1 MSINALW
8 KRRTMLALACGVA
21 LTASPLAAQV
31 PPAPPVPGKIKTNG
45 FKTGAAK
52 KNTPVAST
60 KVKEKV
66 HQLVDQIYESEVELS
81 VQQRHSKILK
91 MKMDVFRVAI
101 ADPTK
106 IEVVAFGSQE
116 VEVIGKETG
125 TTTMTLWLGEE
136 ANPQIL
142 SVQVKVEGDNSIDD
156 LRRME
161 YSEFQK
167 MINEFFPN
175 SKVQLIP
182 FADKLIVRGQAR
194 DEQEAVQ
201 IITIIRARSG
211 GSGAGGGANGAGG
224 GSLFADGQAADPFPG
239 GAVLPEATVIDMLK
253 VPGEKQ
259 IMLKVRIAQLDR
271 SAARTAST
279 DLIVQA
285 GEFGWSQIF
294 TGVAQN
300 LANGGSGLVTASLN
314 SKHVDLFISALA
326 QNGYAKILAEPN
338 LVTISGRPANFISG
352 GEFAVPTVVGVGGA
366 QAATTTFK
374 GFGTQLTFLPTVLDK
389 DRIRLQVT
397 PTFSQVNPA
406 LSVNGILGLDTQS
419 VSTTVD
425 LREGQVLAIAGL
437 IQEQQRGDLNRVPF
451 IGDIPLVGPLFANKS
466 VQRDETELIVLVSP
480 ELVHPLEPEDAP
492 TILPGMEVTEPGDI
506 DFYFMNNIEGKP
518 DVHHRSTVW
527 YMQKKRIHQQQK
539 DYIHQT
545 KSDKYYINGDYG
557 FSD

>member
-21 LTASPLAAQV
+21 ITATPLAAQV
-31 PPAPPVPGKIKTNG
+31 PPAPPVPGKMKANKFT
-45 FKTGAAK
+45 TGAAK
-52 KNTPVAST
+52 KKTPVVST
-60 KVKEKV
+60 KTKEKV
-66 HQLVDQIYESEVELS
+66 HQLVDRIYESEVELS

-101 ADPTK
+101 ADPSK
-106 IEVVAFGSQE
+106 IEVVAFGAQE

-142 SVQVKVEGDNSIDD
+142 SVQVKVEGDNSIED

-161 YSEFQK
+161 YGEFQR

-175 SKVQLIP
+175 SKIQLIP

-194 DEQEAVQ
+194 DEQEATQ

-211 GSGAGGGANGAGG
+211 GGSNMGGGGIGG
-224 GSLFADGQAADPFPG
+224 GSLFADGQAADPFPD
-239 GAVLPEATVIDMLK
+239 GAKLPEATVIDMMK

-259 IMLKVRIAQLDR
+259 VMLKVRIAQIDR

-279 DLIVQA
+279 DLIVNS

-294 TGVAQN
+294 TGVAQQ
-300 LANGGSGLVTASLN
+300 LAGGGTGLVTASLN

-397 PTFSQVNPA
+397 PTFSTVNPA
-406 LSVNGILGLDTQS
+406 LSVNGILGVNTQS

-451 IGDIPLVGPLFANKS
+451 IGDIPLVGTLFSNKAVS
-466 VQRDETELIVLVSP
+466 RDETELIILISP
-480 ELVHPLEPEDAP
+480 ELVHPMEPEDAP
-492 TILPGMEVTEPGDI
+492 TVLPGMEVTEPGDV
-506 DFYFMNNIEGKP
+506 DFFFMNNIEGKP

-539 DYIHQT
+539 DFMHQT

>member
-1 MSINALW
+1 MSIIVTW

-21 LTASPLAAQV
+21 ISATPLAAQV
-31 PPAPPVPGKIKTNG
+31 PPAPPVPGKMKTNQ
-45 FKTGAAK
+45 FTSGAARK
-52 KNTPVAST
+52 STPVVST
-60 KVKEKV
+60 KTKEKV
-66 HQLVDQIYESEVELS
+66 HQLVDRIYESEVELS
-81 VQQRHSKILK
+81 VQQRHSKIIK

-101 ADPTK
+101 ADPSK
-106 IEVVAFGSQE
+106 IEVVAFGAQE

-142 SVQVKVEGDNSIDD
+142 SVQVKVEGDTSIED
-156 LRRME
+156 LRRLE
-161 YSEFQK
+161 YGEFQK

-194 DEQEAVQ
+194 DEEDAVK
-201 IITIIRARSG
+201 IISIIRARSG
-211 GSGAGGGANGAGG
+211 SGSTGNGSGGGGA
-224 GSLFADGQAADPFPG
+224 LFSGGQAADPFPD
-239 GAVLPEATVIDMLK
+239 GAVLPQATVIDMLK

-259 IMLKVRIAQLDR
+259 VMLKVRIAQINR
-271 SAARTAST
+271 SAARSEST
-279 DLIVQA
+279 SLIVRA
-285 GEFGWSQIF
+285 GDFGFSQLF
-294 TGVAQN
+294 SGAAQT
-300 LANGGSGLVTASLN
+300 LANGGTGLVTASLT
-314 SKHVDLFISALA
+314 SKHVDMFISALA

-338 LVTISGRPANFISG
+338 LVTISGRTANFISG

-366 QAATTTFK
+366 QAATTSFK
-374 GFGTQLTFLPTVLDK
+374 GFGTQLSFLPTVLDK

-397 PTFSQVNPA
+397 PTFSTINPA
-406 LSVNGILGLDTQS
+406 LSVNGILGLNTQS

-425 LREGQVLAIAGL
+425 LREGQVFAIAGL

-451 IGDIPLVGPLFANKS
+451 IGDIPLVGTLFSNKA
-466 VQRDETELIVLVSP
+466 VTRDETELIILISP
-480 ELVHPLEPEDAP
+480 ELVHPMEPEDAP
-492 TILPGMEVTEPGDI
+492 TVLPGMEVTEPGDV
-506 DFYFMNNIEGKP
+506 DFFFMNNIEGKP

-539 DYIHQT
+539 DFIHQT

-557 FSD
+557 FSE

>member
-1 MSINALW
+1 MSKNALW
-8 KRRTMLALACGVA
+8 KRRTMLAFACGVA

-31 PPAPPVPGKIKTNG
+31 PPAPPVPGKMKTQT

-52 KNTPVAST
+52 KSQPVAST
-60 KVKEKV
+60 RVKEKV

-91 MKMDVFRVAI
+91 MKVPVFRVAI

-142 SVQVKVEGDNSIDD
+142 SVQVKVEGDNSIED

-175 SKVQLIP
+175 SKIQLIP

-201 IITIIRARSG
+201 IISIIRARSG
-211 GSGAGGGANGAGG
+211 GGSGGNGNGAGG
-224 GSLFADGQAADPFPG
+224 GSLFVDGQAADPFPD
-239 GAVLPEATVIDMLK
+239 GAKLPEATVLDMLK

-259 IMLKVRIAQLDR
+259 IMLKVRIAQLNR

-374 GFGTQLTFLPTVLDK
+374 GFGTQLSFLPTVLDK

-397 PTFSQVNPA
+397 PTFSQVNPS
-406 LSVNGILGLDTQS
+406 LSVNGILGLNTQS

-425 LREGQVLAIAGL
+425 MREGQVLAIAGL

-480 ELVHPLEPEDAP
+480 ELVHPLEQEDAP
-492 TILPGMEVTEPGDI
+492 TVLPGMEVTEPGDL

-539 DYIHQT
+539 DYIHQN

>member
-1 MSINALW
+1 MSINASW

-21 LTASPLAAQV
+21 ITATPLAAQV
-31 PPAPPVPGKIKTNG
+31 PPAPPVPGKIKPSKFT
-45 FKTGAAK
+45 TGAAK
-52 KNTPVAST
+52 KNTPVVST
-60 KVKEKV
+60 KTKEKV
-66 HQLVDQIYESEVELS
+66 HQLVDRIYESEVELS

-101 ADPTK
+101 ADPSK
-106 IEVVAFGSQE
+106 IEVVAFGAQE

-125 TTTMTLWLGEE
+125 TTTMTLWLGQE

-142 SVQVKVEGDNSIDD
+142 SVQVKVEGDNSIED

-161 YSEFQK
+161 YGEFQK

-175 SKVQLIP
+175 SKIQLIP

-194 DEQEAVQ
+194 DEQEATQ
-201 IITIIRARSG
+201 IISIIRARSG
-211 GSGAGGGANGAGG
+211 SSSLGGGNGS
-224 GSLFADGQAADPFPG
+224 GSLFADGQAADPFPE
-239 GAVLPEATVIDMLK
+239 GAVLPEATVIDMMK

-259 IMLKVRIAQLDR
+259 VMLKVRIAQIDR
-271 SAARTAST
+271 SAARSAST
-279 DLIVQA
+279 DLIVRS
-285 GEFGWSQIF
+285 GDFGWSQLF
-294 TGVAQN
+294 SGVAQQ
-300 LANGGSGLVTASLN
+300 LANGGTGLVTASLT
-314 SKHVDLFISALA
+314 SSDVDLFISALA

-338 LVTISGRPANFISG
+338 LVTISGRAANFISG

-374 GFGTQLTFLPTVLDK
+374 GFGTQLSFLPTVLDK

-397 PTFSQVNPA
+397 PTFSTVNPA
-406 LSVNGILGLDTQS
+406 LSVNGILGIDTQS

-425 LREGQVLAIAGL
+425 MREGQVFAIAGL

-451 IGDIPLVGPLFANKS
+451 IGDLPLVGPLFSNKAVS
-466 VQRDETELIVLVSP
+466 RDETELIILISP
-480 ELVHPLEPEDAP
+480 ELVHPMESEDAP
-492 TILPGMEVTEPGDI
+492 TVLPGMEVTDPGDL
-506 DFYFMNNIEGKP
+506 DFFFLNNIEGKP

-539 DYIHQT
+539 DFIHQT

>member
-21 LTASPLAAQV
+21 ITATPLAAQV
-31 PPAPPVPGKIKTNG
+31 PPAPPVPGKMKTNK
-45 FKTGAAK
+45 FTSGAAK
-52 KNTPVAST
+52 KNTPVVST
-60 KVKEKV
+60 KTKEKV
-66 HQLVDQIYESEVELS
+66 HQLVDRIYESEVELS

-101 ADPTK
+101 ADPSK
-106 IEVVAFGSQE
+106 IEVVAFGAQE

-142 SVQVKVEGDNSIDD
+142 SVQVKVEGDNSIED

-161 YSEFQK
+161 YGEFQR

-175 SKVQLIP
+175 SKIQLIP

-194 DEQEAVQ
+194 DEQEATQ

-211 GSGAGGGANGAGG
+211 GGSNMGGGAGG
-224 GSLFADGQAADPFPG
+224 GSLFADGQAADPFPD
-239 GAVLPEATVIDMLK
+239 GARLPEATVIDMMK

-259 IMLKVRIAQLDR
+259 VMLKVRIAQIDR

-279 DLIVQA
+279 DLIVNS

-294 TGVAQN
+294 TGVAQQ
-300 LANGGSGLVTASLN
+300 LAGGGSGLVTASLN

-374 GFGTQLTFLPTVLDK
+374 GFGTQLSFLPTVLDK

-397 PTFSQVNPA
+397 PTFSTINPA
-406 LSVNGILGLDTQS
+406 LSVNGILGVNTQS

-451 IGDIPLVGPLFANKS
+451 IGDIPLVGTLFSNKAVS
-466 VQRDETELIVLVSP
+466 RDETELIILISP
-480 ELVHPLEPEDAP
+480 ELVHPMEPEDAP
-492 TILPGMEVTEPGDI
+492 TVLPGMEVTEPGDV
-506 DFYFMNNIEGKP
+506 DFFFMNNIEGKP

-539 DYIHQT
+539 DFMYQT

>member
-1 MSINALW
+1 MSINASW
-8 KRRTMLALACGVA
+8 KRRTMLAFACGVA
-21 LTASPLAAQV
+21 ITATPLAAQV
-31 PPAPPVPGKIKTNG
+31 PPAPPVPGKITATKFTS
-45 FKTGAAK
+45 GAARTNK
-52 KNTPVAST
+52 PVVST
-60 KVKEKV
+60 KTKEKV
-66 HQLVDQIYESEVELS
+66 HQLVERIYESEVELS

-91 MKMDVFRVAI
+91 MKMGVFRVAI
-101 ADPTK
+101 ADPEK
-106 IEVVAFGSQE
+106 IEVVAFGAQE

-142 SVQVKVEGDNSIDD
+142 SVQVKVEGDNSIED

-161 YSEFQK
+161 YGEFQR

-175 SKVQLIP
+175 SKIQLIP

-194 DEQEAVQ
+194 DEQEATQ
-201 IITIIRARSG
+201 IISIIRSRSG
-211 GSGAGGGANGAGG
+211 SGSSIGNGSSGS
-224 GSLFADGQAADPFPG
+224 GSLFADGQAADPFPE
-239 GAVLPEATVIDMLK
+239 GAKLPEATVIDMMK

-259 IMLKVRIAQLDR
+259 VMLKVRIAQIDR
-271 SAARTAST
+271 SAARSAST
-279 DLIVQA
+279 DLIVNS
-285 GEFGWSQIF
+285 GEFGFSQIF
-294 TGVAQN
+294 TGIAQQ
-300 LANGGSGLVTASLN
+300 LAGGGTGLVTASLN
-314 SKHVDLFISALA
+314 SKHVDMFISALA

-338 LVTISGRPANFISG
+338 LVTISGRSANFISG

-397 PTFSQVNPA
+397 PTFSTVNPA
-406 LSVNGILGLDTQS
+406 LSVNGILGVNTQS

-451 IGDIPLVGPLFANKS
+451 IGDIPLVGTLFSNKS
-466 VQRDETELIVLVSP
+466 VQRDETELIILISP
-480 ELVHPLEPEDAP
+480 ELVHPMEPEDAP
-492 TILPGMEVTEPGDI
+492 TVLPGMEVTEPGDV
-506 DFYFMNNIEGKP
+506 DFFFMNNIEGKP

>member
-1 MSINALW
+1 MSINASW
-8 KRRTMLALACGVA
+8 KRRTMLAFACGVA
-21 LTASPLAAQV
+21 ITATPLAAQV
-31 PPAPPVPGKIKTNG
+31 PPAPPVPGKIKSTR
-45 FKTGAAK
+45 FTTGAAK
-52 KNTPVAST
+52 KNKPVVST
-60 KVKEKV
+60 RTKEKV
-66 HQLVDQIYESEVELS
+66 HQLVDRIYESEVELS

-106 IEVVAFGSQE
+106 IEVVAFGAQE

-142 SVQVKVEGDNSIDD
+142 SVQVKVEGDNSIED

-161 YSEFQK
+161 YGEFQR

-194 DEQEAVQ
+194 DEQEATQ

-211 GSGAGGGANGAGG
+211 SGSGVGSGAVGA
-224 GSLFADGQAADPFPG
+224 GSLFAEGEAADPFPD
-239 GAVLPEATVIDMLK
+239 GAKLPEATVIDMMK

-259 IMLKVRIAQLDR
+259 VMLKVRIAQIDR
-271 SAARTAST
+271 SAARSAST
-279 DLIVQA
+279 DLIVNS
-285 GEFGWSQIF
+285 GEFGFSQIF
-294 TGVAQN
+294 TGVAQQ
-300 LANGGSGLVTASLN
+300 LAGGGTGLVTASLN

-397 PTFSQVNPA
+397 PTFSTVNPA
-406 LSVNGILGLDTQS
+406 LSVNGILGVDTQS

-451 IGDIPLVGPLFANKS
+451 IGDIPLVGPLFSNKS
-466 VQRDETELIVLVSP
+466 VQRDETELIVLISP
-480 ELVHPLEPEDAP
+480 ELVHPMEPEDAP
-492 TILPGMEVTEPGDI
+492 TVLPGMEVTEPGDV
-506 DFYFMNNIEGKP
+506 DFFFMNNIEGKP

>member
-1 MSINALW
+1 MSINASW
-8 KRRTMLALACGVA
+8 KRRTMLAVACGVA
-21 LTASPLAAQV
+21 ITASPLSAQV
-31 PPAPPVPGKIKTNG
+31 PPAPPVPGKLKTNNYMPG
-45 FKTGAAK
+45 K
-52 KNTPVAST
+52 KQKNAPVIST
-60 KVKEKV
+60 KTKEKV

-101 ADPTK
+101 ADPSK

-116 VEVIGKETG
+116 VEVIGKDTG

-142 SVQVKVEGDNSIDD
+142 SVQVKVEGDNSIED

-161 YSEFQK
+161 YGEFQK

-201 IITIIRARSG
+201 IITIIRAHSGSG
-211 GSGAGGGANGAGG
+211 GGGQGGGMGG
-224 GSLFADGQAADPFPG
+224 GSLFASGTAADPFPD
-239 GAVLPEATVIDMLK
+239 GARLPEATVVDMLK

-259 IMLKVRIAQLDR
+259 IMLKVRIAQIDR

-279 DLIVQA
+279 DLFVQS
-285 GEFGWSQIF
+285 GDFGWSQLF
-294 TGVAQN
+294 TGVAQQ
-300 LANGGSGLVTASLN
+300 LGNGGSGIVTASFT
-314 SKHVDLFISALA
+314 SSDVDLFISALA

-338 LVTISGRPANFISG
+338 LVTISGRTANFISG

-397 PTFSQVNPA
+397 PTFSTVNPA
-406 LSVNGILGLDTQS
+406 LTSGGVLGLDTQS

-425 LREGQVLAIAGL
+425 MREGQVLAIAGL

-451 IGDIPLVGPLFANKS
+451 IGDIPLVGTLFSNKAVS
-466 VQRDETELIVLVSP
+466 RDETELIILISP
-480 ELVHPLEPEDAP
+480 ELVHPMEPEDAP
-492 TILPGMEVTEPGDI
+492 TVLPGMEVTEPGDV
-506 DFYFMNNIEGKP
+506 DFFFMNNIEGKP

-539 DYIHQT
+539 DFIHQS
-545 KSDKYYINGDYG
+545 KCDKYYINGDYG
-557 FSD
+557 FSE

>member
-1 MSINALW
+1 
-8 KRRTMLALACGVA
+8 MLALACGVA
-21 LTASPLAAQV
+21 ITATPLAAQV
-31 PPAPPVPGKIKTNG
+31 PPAPPVPGKMKTNK
-45 FKTGAAK
+45 FTSGAAK
-52 KNTPVAST
+52 KNTPVVST
-60 KVKEKV
+60 KTKEKV
-66 HQLVDQIYESEVELS
+66 HQLVDRIYESEVELS

-101 ADPTK
+101 ADPSK
-106 IEVVAFGSQE
+106 IEVVAFGAQE

-142 SVQVKVEGDNSIDD
+142 SVQVKVEGDNSIED

-161 YSEFQK
+161 YGEFQR

-175 SKVQLIP
+175 SKIQLIP

-194 DEQEAVQ
+194 DEQEATQ

-211 GSGAGGGANGAGG
+211 GGSNMGGGAGG
-224 GSLFADGQAADPFPG
+224 GSLFADGQAADPFPD
-239 GAVLPEATVIDMLK
+239 GARLPEATVIDMMK

-259 IMLKVRIAQLDR
+259 VMLKVRIAQIDR

-279 DLIVQA
+279 DLIVNS

-294 TGVAQN
+294 TGVAQQ
-300 LANGGSGLVTASLN
+300 LAGGGSGLVTASLN

-374 GFGTQLTFLPTVLDK
+374 GFGTQLSFLPTVLDK

-397 PTFSQVNPA
+397 PTFSTINPA
-406 LSVNGILGLDTQS
+406 LSVNGILGVNTQS

-451 IGDIPLVGPLFANKS
+451 IGDIPLVGTLFSNKAVS
-466 VQRDETELIVLVSP
+466 RDETELIILISP
-480 ELVHPLEPEDAP
+480 ELVHPMEPEDAP
-492 TILPGMEVTEPGDI
+492 TVLPGMEVTEPGDV
-506 DFYFMNNIEGKP
+506 DFFFMNNIEGKP

-539 DYIHQT
+539 DFMYQT

>member
-1 MSINALW
+1 MSINASW
-8 KRRTMLALACGVA
+8 KRRTMLAFACGVA
-21 LTASPLAAQV
+21 ITATPLAAQV
-31 PPAPPVPGKIKTNG
+31 PPAPPVPGKIKANKFTS
-45 FKTGAAK
+45 GAAK
-52 KNTPVAST
+52 KNTPVVST
-60 KVKEKV
+60 KTKEKV
-66 HQLVDQIYESEVELS
+66 HQLVDRIYESEVELS

-106 IEVVAFGSQE
+106 IEVVAFGAQE

-125 TTTMTLWLGEE
+125 TTTMTLWLGQE

-142 SVQVKVEGDNSIDD
+142 SVQVKVEGDNSIED

-161 YSEFQK
+161 YGEFQK

-175 SKVQLIP
+175 SKIQLIP

-194 DEQEAVQ
+194 DEQEATQ

-211 GSGAGGGANGAGG
+211 GGSSIGNGTGT
-224 GSLFADGQAADPFPG
+224 GSLFTSGEAADPFPD
-239 GAVLPEATVIDMLK
+239 GAVLPEATVIDMMK

-259 IMLKVRIAQLDR
+259 VMLKVRIAQIDR

-279 DLIVQA
+279 DLFVRS
-285 GEFGWSQIF
+285 GDFGWSQLF
-294 TGVAQN
+294 TGVASQ
-300 LANGGSGLVTASLN
+300 LANGGTGLVTASLT
-314 SKHVDLFISALA
+314 SSDVDLFISALA

-338 LVTISGRPANFISG
+338 LVTISGRAANFISG

-374 GFGTQLTFLPTVLDK
+374 GFGTQLSFLPTVLDK

-397 PTFSQVNPA
+397 PTFSTVNPA
-406 LSVNGILGLDTQS
+406 LSVQGILGIDTQS

-425 LREGQVLAIAGL
+425 MREGQVFAIAGL

-451 IGDIPLVGPLFANKS
+451 IGDLPFVGPLFSNKAVS
-466 VQRDETELIVLVSP
+466 RDETELIILISP
-480 ELVHPLEPEDAP
+480 ELVHPMEAEDAP
-492 TILPGMEVTEPGDI
+492 TVLPGMEVTEPGDW
-506 DFYFMNNIEGKP
+506 DFFFLNNIEGKP

-539 DYIHQT
+539 DFIHQT

>member
-1 MSINALW
+1 MSINASW

-21 LTASPLAAQV
+21 ITATPLAAQV
-31 PPAPPVPGKIKTNG
+31 PPAPPVPGKINPTR
-45 FKTGAAK
+45 FTSGAAK
-52 KNTPVAST
+52 KNTPVVSEQT
-60 KVKEKV
+60 KEKV
-66 HQLVDQIYESEVELS
+66 HQLVDRIYESEVELS

-91 MKMDVFRVAI
+91 MKMGVFRVAI
-101 ADPTK
+101 ADPQK
-106 IEVVAFGSQE
+106 IEVVAFGAQE

-125 TTTMTLWLGEE
+125 TTTMTLWLGDEE
-136 ANPQIL
+136 NPQIL
-142 SVQVKVEGDNSIDD
+142 SVQVKVEGDNSIED

-161 YSEFQK
+161 YGEFQR

-175 SKVQLIP
+175 SKIQLIP

-194 DEQEAVQ
+194 DEQEATQ
-201 IITIIRARSG
+201 IISIIRAHSGSGTAIGNNGG
-211 GSGAGGGANGAGG
+211 GS
-224 GSLFADGQAADPFPG
+224 GSLFAEGNAADPFPE
-239 GAVLPEATVIDMLK
+239 GAKLPEATVIDMMK

-259 IMLKVRIAQLDR
+259 VMLKVRIAQIDR
-271 SAARTAST
+271 SAARSAST
-279 DLIVQA
+279 DLIVNA
-285 GEFGWSQIF
+285 GEFGFSQIF
-294 TGVAQN
+294 TGVAQQ
-300 LANGGSGLVTASLN
+300 LAGGGTGLVTASLS

-397 PTFSQVNPA
+397 PTFSTVNPA
-406 LSVNGILGLDTQS
+406 LSVNGILGVDTQS

-451 IGDIPLVGPLFANKS
+451 IGDIPLVGPLFSNKS
-466 VQRDETELIVLVSP
+466 VQRDETELIVLISP
-480 ELVHPLEPEDAP
+480 ELVHPMEPEDAP
-492 TILPGMEVTEPGDI
+492 TVLPGMEVTEPGDI
-506 DFYFMNNIEGKP
+506 DFFFMNNIEGKP

-557 FSD
+557 FSN

>member
-1 MSINALW
+1 MSINASW

-21 LTASPLAAQV
+21 VTATPLAAQV
-31 PPAPPVPGKIKTNG
+31 PPAPPVPGKITSTKFTS
-45 FKTGAAK
+45 GAAN
-52 KNTPVAST
+52 KNKPVVST
-60 KVKEKV
+60 KTKEKV
-66 HQLVDQIYESEVELS
+66 HQLVDRIYESEVELS

-101 ADPTK
+101 ADPSK
-106 IEVVAFGSQE
+106 IEVVAFGAQE

-142 SVQVKVEGDNSIDD
+142 SVQVKVEGDNSIED

-161 YSEFQK
+161 YGEFQR

-175 SKVQLIP
+175 SKIQLIP

-194 DEQEAVQ
+194 DEQEATQ
-201 IITIIRARSG
+201 IISIIRARSG
-211 GSGAGGGANGAGG
+211 SGGNNGGGIGS
-224 GSLFADGQAADPFPG
+224 GSLFANGQAADPFPD
-239 GAVLPEATVIDMLK
+239 GAILPEATVIDMMK

-259 IMLKVRIAQLDR
+259 VMLKVRIAQIDR

-279 DLIVQA
+279 DLIVNA
-285 GEFGWSQIF
+285 GEFGFSQIF
-294 TGVAQN
+294 TGVAQQ
-300 LANGGSGLVTASLN
+300 LAGGGTGLVTASLN

-338 LVTISGRPANFISG
+338 LVTISGRAANFISG

-397 PTFSQVNPA
+397 PTFSTVNPA
-406 LSVNGILGLDTQS
+406 LSVNGILGVDTQS

-451 IGDIPLVGPLFANKS
+451 IGDIPLVGTLFSNKAVS
-466 VQRDETELIVLVSP
+466 RDETELIVLISP
-480 ELVHPLEPEDAP
+480 ELVHPMEPEDAP
-492 TILPGMEVTEPGDI
+492 TVLPG
-506 DFYFMNNIEGKP
+506 
-518 DVHHRSTVW
+518 
-527 YMQKKRIHQQQK
+527 
-539 DYIHQT
+539 
-545 KSDKYYINGDYG
+545 NGSNRTWRCG
-557 FSD
+557 LLLHE

>member
-1 MSINALW
+1 MSVNGLW

-21 LTASPLAAQV
+21 ITATPLSAQV
-31 PPAPPVPGKIKTNG
+31 PPAPPVPGKINTQ
-45 FKTGAAK
+45 
-52 KNTPVAST
+52 KNTARVANKRTPIVST
-60 KVKEKV
+60 RTKEKV
-66 HQLVDQIYESEVELS
+66 KQLVDQIYESEVELS

-91 MKMDVFRVAI
+91 MKMNIFRVAI
-101 ADPTK
+101 ADPSK

-116 VEVIGKETG
+116 VEVIGRETG

-142 SVQVKVEGDNSIDD
+142 SVRVKVEGDNSIED

-161 YSEFQK
+161 YGEFQK

-175 SKVQLIP
+175 SKIQLIP

-194 DEQEAVQ
+194 DEQEATQ
-201 IITIIRARSG
+201 IISIIRARSG
-211 GSGAGGGANGAGG
+211 SDGDNGA
-224 GSLFADGQAADPFPG
+224 SLFANGEAADPFPD
-239 GAVLPEATVIDMLK
+239 GAILPESTVVDMLK

-259 IMLKVRIAQLDR
+259 VMLKVRIAQINR
-271 SAARTAST
+271 SAARDAST
-279 DLIVQA
+279 NLIVRT
-285 GEFGWSQIF
+285 GDFGWSQIF
-294 TGVAQN
+294 TGVASQI
-300 LANGGSGLVTASLN
+300 AGGGTGLVTASLRSEN
-314 SKHVDLFISALA
+314 VDLFISALA

-338 LVTISGRPANFISG
+338 LVTISGRSANFISG

-406 LSVNGILGLDTQS
+406 LSVNGILGLNTQS
-419 VSTTVD
+419 ASTTVD
-425 LREGQVLAIAGL
+425 MREGQVFAIAGL

-451 IGDIPLVGPLFANKS
+451 VGDLPIVGPLFSNKG
-466 VQRDETELIVLVSP
+466 VTRDETELIILVTP
-480 ELVHPLEPEDAP
+480 ELVHPMEAEDAP
-492 TILPGMEVTEPGDI
+492 TVLPGMEVTEPGDW
-506 DFYFMNNIEGKP
+506 DFFFLNNIEGKP

-527 YMQKKRIHQQQK
+527 YMQKKRIHRQQK
-539 DYIHQT
+539 DFKYQT

-557 FSD
+557 FSN

>member
-1 MSINALW
+1 MSINASW
-8 KRRTMLALACGVA
+8 KRRTMLAFTCSVA
-21 LTASPLAAQV
+21 ISATPLVAQV
-31 PPAPPVPGKIKTNG
+31 PPAPPVPGKVKAN
-45 FKTGAAK
+45 KLATGSAK
-52 KNTPVAST
+52 KNVPIVST
-60 KVKEKV
+60 KTKEKV

-106 IEVVAFGSQE
+106 IEVVAFGAQE
-116 VEVIGKETG
+116 VEVIGKDSG
-125 TTTMTLWLGEE
+125 TTTMTLWLGQE

-142 SVQVKVEGDNSIDD
+142 SVQVNVTTDNSIED
-156 LRRME
+156 LRRLE
-161 YSEFQK
+161 YGEFQN

-175 SKVQLIP
+175 SKIQLIP

-194 DEQEAVQ
+194 DEQEATQ
-201 IITIIRARSG
+201 IISIIRARSG
-211 GSGAGGGANGAGG
+211 GGNAGNGINGNG
-224 GSLFADGQAADPFPG
+224 PSLFVGGEAADPFPD

-259 IMLKVRIAQLDR
+259 VLLKVRIAQIDR

-279 DLIVQA
+279 DLLVRT
-285 GEFGWSQIF
+285 GDFGWTQLF
-294 TGVAQN
+294 TGVAQQ
-300 LANGGSGLVTASLN
+300 LANGGTGLVTASLT
-314 SKHVDLFISALA
+314 SSDVDLFISALA

-397 PTFSQVNPA
+397 PTVSTVNPS
-406 LSVNGILGLDTQS
+406 LSVQGILGLDVQS
-419 VSTTVD
+419 ASTTVD
-425 LREGQVLAIAGL
+425 MREGQVFAIAGL

-451 IGDIPLVGPLFANKS
+451 IGDLPFVGPLFSNKAVS
-466 VQRDETELIVLVSP
+466 RDETEMIILVSP

-492 TILPGMEVTEPGDI
+492 TVLPGMEVTEPGDW
-506 DFYFMNNIEGKP
+506 DFYFLNNIEGKP
-518 DVHHRSTVW
+518 GVHHRSTVW

-539 DYIHQT
+539 DFIRQS
-545 KSDKYYINGDYG
+545 KCDKYYINGDYG
-557 FSD
+557 FSN

>member
-1 MSINALW
+1 MSINASW

-21 LTASPLAAQV
+21 VTATPLAAQV
-31 PPAPPVPGKIKTNG
+31 PPAPPVPGKIKSSKFTS
-45 FKTGAAK
+45 GAAN
-52 KNTPVAST
+52 KNKPVVST
-60 KVKEKV
+60 KTKEKV
-66 HQLVDQIYESEVELS
+66 HQLVDRIYESEVELS

-106 IEVVAFGSQE
+106 IEVVAFGAQE

-136 ANPQIL
+136 ANPKIL
-142 SVQVKVEGDNSIDD
+142 SVQVKVEGDNSIED

-161 YSEFQK
+161 YGEFQR

-175 SKVQLIP
+175 SKIQLIP

-194 DEQEAVQ
+194 DEQEATQ
-201 IITIIRARSG
+201 IISIIRARSG
-211 GSGAGGGANGAGG
+211 SSGNNSGVGMGN
-224 GSLFADGQAADPFPG
+224 GSLFAEGQAADPFPD
-239 GAVLPEATVIDMLK
+239 GAVLPEATVIDMMK

-259 IMLKVRIAQLDR
+259 VMLKVRIAQIDR

-279 DLIVQA
+279 DLIVNS
-285 GEFGWSQIF
+285 GEFGFSQIF
-294 TGVAQN
+294 TGVAQQ
-300 LANGGSGLVTASLN
+300 LAGGGTGLVTASLN

-338 LVTISGRPANFISG
+338 LVTISGRSANFISG

-397 PTFSQVNPA
+397 PTFSTVNPA
-406 LSVNGILGLDTQS
+406 LSVNGILGVDTQS

-451 IGDIPLVGPLFANKS
+451 IGDIPLVGTLFSNKAVS
-466 VQRDETELIVLVSP
+466 RDETELIVLISP
-480 ELVHPLEPEDAP
+480 ELVHPMEPEDAP
-492 TILPGMEVTEPGDI
+492 TVLPGMEVTEPGDV
-506 DFYFMNNIEGKP
+506 DFFFMNNIEGKP

>member
-1 MSINALW
+1 MSINASW

-21 LTASPLAAQV
+21 ITATPLAAQV
-31 PPAPPVPGKIKTNG
+31 PPAPPVPGKIKPSKFT
-45 FKTGAAK
+45 TGAAK
-52 KNTPVAST
+52 KNTPVVST
-60 KVKEKV
+60 KTKEKV
-66 HQLVDQIYESEVELS
+66 HQLVDRIYESEVELS

-101 ADPTK
+101 ADPSK
-106 IEVVAFGSQE
+106 IEVVAFGAQE

-125 TTTMTLWLGEE
+125 TTTMTLWLGQE

-142 SVQVKVEGDNSIDD
+142 SVQVKVEGDNSIED

-161 YSEFQK
+161 YGEFQK

-175 SKVQLIP
+175 SKIQLIP

-194 DEQEAVQ
+194 DEQEATQ

-211 GSGAGGGANGAGG
+211 SSSLGGGTGS
-224 GSLFADGQAADPFPG
+224 GSLFANGQAADPFPE
-239 GAVLPEATVIDMLK
+239 GAVLPEATVIDMMK

-259 IMLKVRIAQLDR
+259 VMLKVRIAQIDR
-271 SAARTAST
+271 SAARSAST
-279 DLIVQA
+279 DLIVRS
-285 GEFGWSQIF
+285 GDFGWSQLF
-294 TGVAQN
+294 SGVAQQ
-300 LANGGSGLVTASLN
+300 LANGGTGLVTASLT
-314 SKHVDLFISALA
+314 SSDVDLFISALA

-338 LVTISGRPANFISG
+338 LVTISGRAANFISG

-374 GFGTQLTFLPTVLDK
+374 GFGTQLSFLPTVLDK

-397 PTFSQVNPA
+397 PTFSTVNPA
-406 LSVNGILGLDTQS
+406 LSVNGILGIDTQS

-425 LREGQVLAIAGL
+425 MREGQVFAIAGL

-451 IGDIPLVGPLFANKS
+451 IGDLPLVGPLFSNKAVS
-466 VQRDETELIVLVSP
+466 RDETELIILISP
-480 ELVHPLEPEDAP
+480 ELVHPMESEDAP
-492 TILPGMEVTEPGDI
+492 TVLPGMEVTDPGDL
-506 DFYFMNNIEGKP
+506 DFFFLNNIEGKP

-539 DYIHQT
+539 DFIHQT

>member
-1 MSINALW
+1 
-8 KRRTMLALACGVA
+8 MLALACGVA
-21 LTASPLAAQV
+21 ITATPLAAQV
-31 PPAPPVPGKIKTNG
+31 PPAPPVPGKMKTNK
-45 FKTGAAK
+45 FTTGAAK
-52 KNTPVAST
+52 KNTPVVST
-60 KVKEKV
+60 KTKEKV
-66 HQLVDQIYESEVELS
+66 HQLVDRIYESEVELS

-101 ADPTK
+101 ADPSK
-106 IEVVAFGSQE
+106 IEVVAFGAQE

-142 SVQVKVEGDNSIDD
+142 SVQVKVEGDNSIED

-161 YSEFQK
+161 YGEFQR

-175 SKVQLIP
+175 SKIQLIP

-194 DEQEAVQ
+194 DEQEATQ

-211 GSGAGGGANGAGG
+211 GGSNMGGGGAGG
-224 GSLFADGQAADPFPG
+224 GSLFADGQAADPFPD
-239 GAVLPEATVIDMLK
+239 GARLPEATVIDMMK

-259 IMLKVRIAQLDR
+259 VMLKVRIAQIDR
-271 SAARTAST
+271 SAARSAST
-279 DLIVQA
+279 DLIVNS

-294 TGVAQN
+294 TGVAQQ
-300 LANGGSGLVTASLN
+300 LAGGGSGLVTASLN

-374 GFGTQLTFLPTVLDK
+374 GFGTQLSFLPTVLDK

-397 PTFSQVNPA
+397 PTFSTVNPA
-406 LSVNGILGLDTQS
+406 LSVNGILGVNTQS
-419 VSTTVD
+419 VNTTVD

-451 IGDIPLVGPLFANKS
+451 IGDIPLVGTLFSNKS
-466 VQRDETELIVLVSP
+466 VQRDETELIILISP
-480 ELVHPLEPEDAP
+480 ELVHPMEPEDAP
-492 TILPGMEVTEPGDI
+492 TVLPGMEVTEPGDV
-506 DFYFMNNIEGKP
+506 DFFFMNNIEGKP

-539 DYIHQT
+539 DFMYQT

>member
-1 MSINALW
+1 MSKNALW
-8 KRRTMLALACGVA
+8 KRRTMLAFACGVA

-31 PPAPPVPGKIKTNG
+31 PPAPPVPGKMKTQT

-52 KNTPVAST
+52 KSQPVAST
-60 KVKEKV
+60 RVKEKV

-91 MKMDVFRVAI
+91 MKVPVFRVAI

-142 SVQVKVEGDNSIDD
+142 SVQVKVEGDNSIED

-175 SKVQLIP
+175 SKIQLIP

-201 IITIIRARSG
+201 IISIIRARSG
-211 GSGAGGGANGAGG
+211 GGSGGNGNGAGG
-224 GSLFADGQAADPFPG
+224 GSLFVDGQAADPFPD
-239 GAVLPEATVIDMLK
+239 GAKLPEATVLDMLK

-259 IMLKVRIAQLDR
+259 IMLKVRIAQLNR

-374 GFGTQLTFLPTVLDK
+374 GFGTQLSFLPTVLDK

-397 PTFSQVNPA
+397 PTFSQVNPS
-406 LSVNGILGLDTQS
+406 LSVNGILGLNTQS

-425 LREGQVLAIAGL
+425 MREGQVLAIAGL

-492 TILPGMEVTEPGDI
+492 TVLPGMEVTEPGDL

-539 DYIHQT
+539 DYIHQN

>member
-21 LTASPLAAQV
+21 ITATPLAAQV
-31 PPAPPVPGKIKTNG
+31 PPAPPVPGKMKANKFT
-45 FKTGAAK
+45 TGAAK
-52 KNTPVAST
+52 KKTPVVST
-60 KVKEKV
+60 KTKEKV
-66 HQLVDQIYESEVELS
+66 HQLVDRIYESEVELS

-101 ADPTK
+101 ADPSK
-106 IEVVAFGSQE
+106 IEVVAFGAQE

-142 SVQVKVEGDNSIDD
+142 SVQVKVEGDNSIED

-161 YSEFQK
+161 YGEFQR

-175 SKVQLIP
+175 SKIQLIP

-194 DEQEAVQ
+194 DEQEATQ

-211 GSGAGGGANGAGG
+211 GGSNMGGGGIGG
-224 GSLFADGQAADPFPG
+224 GSLFADGQAADPFPD
-239 GAVLPEATVIDMLK
+239 GAKLPEATVIDMMK

-259 IMLKVRIAQLDR
+259 VMLKVRIAQIDR

-279 DLIVQA
+279 DLIVNS

-294 TGVAQN
+294 TGVAQQ
-300 LANGGSGLVTASLN
+300 LAGGGTGLVTASLN

-397 PTFSQVNPA
+397 PTFSTVNPA
-406 LSVNGILGLDTQS
+406 
-419 VSTTVD
+419 
-425 LREGQVLAIAGL
+425 
-437 IQEQQRGDLNRVPF
+437 
-451 IGDIPLVGPLFANKS
+451 
-466 VQRDETELIVLVSP
+466 
-480 ELVHPLEPEDAP
+480 
-492 TILPGMEVTEPGDI
+492 
-506 DFYFMNNIEGKP
+506 
-518 DVHHRSTVW
+518 
-527 YMQKKRIHQQQK
+527 
-539 DYIHQT
+539 
-545 KSDKYYINGDYG
+545 
-557 FSD
+557 

>member
-1 MSINALW
+1 M
-8 KRRTMLALACGVA
+8 
-21 LTASPLAAQV
+21 
-31 PPAPPVPGKIKTNG
+31 KTKS
-45 FKTGAAK
+45 FKAGAAK
-52 KNTPVAST
+52 KTKPVAST
-60 KVKEKV
+60 KIKEKV
-66 HQLVDQIYESEVELS
+66 HQLVDQIYESEVDLT

-91 MKMDVFRVAI
+91 MKLDVFRVAI

-142 SVQVKVEGDNSIDD
+142 SVQVKVEGDNSIED

-175 SKVQLIP
+175 SKIQLIP

-201 IITIIRARSG
+201 IISIIRARSG
-211 GSGAGGGANGAGG
+211 SGSNMGGNGSGG
-224 GSLFADGQAADPFPG
+224 GSLFVDGQAADPFPD
-239 GAVLPEATVIDMLK
+239 GAKLPEATVVDMLK

-259 IMLKVRIAQLDR
+259 IMLKVRIAQLNR

-300 LANGGSGLVTASLN
+300 LANGGTGLVTASLN

-338 LVTISGRPANFISG
+338 LVTISGRPAMFISG

-374 GFGTQLTFLPTVLDK
+374 GFGTQLSFLPTVLDK

-397 PTFSQVNPA
+397 PTFSEVNPS
-406 LSVNGILGLDTQS
+406 LSVNGILGLNTQS

-451 IGDIPLVGPLFANKS
+451 IGDIPLVGPLFSNKS

-492 TILPGMEVTEPGDI
+492 TVLPGMEVTEPGDI

-557 FSD
+557 FSE

>member
-1 MSINALW
+1 MSINASW

-21 LTASPLAAQV
+21 ITATPLAAQV
-31 PPAPPVPGKIKTNG
+31 PPAPPVPGKIKPSKFT
-45 FKTGAAK
+45 TGAAK
-52 KNTPVAST
+52 KNTPVVST
-60 KVKEKV
+60 KTKEKV
-66 HQLVDQIYESEVELS
+66 HQLVDRIYESEVELS

-106 IEVVAFGSQE
+106 IEVVAFGAQE

-125 TTTMTLWLGEE
+125 TTTMTLWLGQE

-142 SVQVKVEGDNSIDD
+142 SVQVKVEGDNSIED

-161 YSEFQK
+161 YGEFQK

-175 SKVQLIP
+175 SKIQLIP

-194 DEQEAVQ
+194 DEQEATQ

-211 GSGAGGGANGAGG
+211 SSSLGGGNGT
-224 GSLFADGQAADPFPG
+224 GSLFADGQAADPFPE
-239 GAVLPEATVIDMLK
+239 GAVLPEATVIDMMK

-259 IMLKVRIAQLDR
+259 VMLKVRIAQIDR
-271 SAARTAST
+271 SAARSAST
-279 DLIVQA
+279 DLIVRS
-285 GEFGWSQIF
+285 GDFGWSQLF
-294 TGVAQN
+294 SGVAQQ
-300 LANGGSGLVTASLN
+300 LANGGTGLVTASLT
-314 SKHVDLFISALA
+314 SSDVDLFISALA

-338 LVTISGRPANFISG
+338 LVTISGRAANFISG

-374 GFGTQLTFLPTVLDK
+374 GFGTQLSFLPTVLDK

-397 PTFSQVNPA
+397 PTFSTVNPA
-406 LSVNGILGLDTQS
+406 LSVNGILGIDTQS

-425 LREGQVLAIAGL
+425 MREGQVFAIAGL

-451 IGDIPLVGPLFANKS
+451 VGDLPLVGPLFSNKAVS
-466 VQRDETELIVLVSP
+466 RDETELIILISP
-480 ELVHPLEPEDAP
+480 ELVHPMEAEDAP
-492 TILPGMEVTEPGDI
+492 TVLPGMEVTEPGDL
-506 DFYFMNNIEGKP
+506 DFFFLNNIEGKP

-539 DYIHQT
+539 DFIHQT

>member
-1 MSINALW
+1 
-8 KRRTMLALACGVA
+8 MLAFACGVA
-21 LTASPLAAQV
+21 ITATPLAAQV
-31 PPAPPVPGKIKTNG
+31 PPAPPVPGKITATKFTS
-45 FKTGAAK
+45 GAARTNK
-52 KNTPVAST
+52 PVVST
-60 KVKEKV
+60 KTKEKV
-66 HQLVDQIYESEVELS
+66 HQLVERIYESEVELS

-91 MKMDVFRVAI
+91 MKMGVFRVAI
-101 ADPTK
+101 ADPEK
-106 IEVVAFGSQE
+106 IEVVAFGAQE

-142 SVQVKVEGDNSIDD
+142 SVQVKVEGDNSIED

-161 YSEFQK
+161 YGEFQR

-175 SKVQLIP
+175 SKIQLIP

-194 DEQEAVQ
+194 DEQEATQ
-201 IITIIRARSG
+201 IISIIRSRSG
-211 GSGAGGGANGAGG
+211 SGSSIGNGSSGS
-224 GSLFADGQAADPFPG
+224 GSLFADGQAADPFPE
-239 GAVLPEATVIDMLK
+239 GAKLPEATVIDMMK

-259 IMLKVRIAQLDR
+259 VMLKVRIAQIDR
-271 SAARTAST
+271 SAARSAST
-279 DLIVQA
+279 DLIVNS
-285 GEFGWSQIF
+285 GEFGFSQIF
-294 TGVAQN
+294 TGIAQQ
-300 LANGGSGLVTASLN
+300 LAGGGTGLVTASLN
-314 SKHVDLFISALA
+314 SKHVDMFISALA

-338 LVTISGRPANFISG
+338 LVTISGRSANFISG

-397 PTFSQVNPA
+397 PTFSTVNPA
-406 LSVNGILGLDTQS
+406 LSVNGILGVNTQS

-451 IGDIPLVGPLFANKS
+451 IGDIPLVGTLFSNKS
-466 VQRDETELIVLVSP
+466 VQRDETELIILISP
-480 ELVHPLEPEDAP
+480 ELVHPMEPEDAP
-492 TILPGMEVTEPGDI
+492 TVLPGMEVTEPGDV
-506 DFYFMNNIEGKP
+506 DFFFMNNIEGKP

>member
-1 MSINALW
+1 MSINASW

-21 LTASPLAAQV
+21 VTATPLAAQV
-31 PPAPPVPGKIKTNG
+31 PPAPPVPGKIKSTK
-45 FKTGAAK
+45 FTSGAAN
-52 KNTPVAST
+52 KNKPVVST
-60 KVKEKV
+60 KTKEKV
-66 HQLVDQIYESEVELS
+66 HQLVDRIYESEVELS

-101 ADPTK
+101 ADPSK
-106 IEVVAFGSQE
+106 IEVVAFGAQE

-142 SVQVKVEGDNSIDD
+142 SVQVKVEGDNSIED

-161 YSEFQK
+161 YGEFQR

-175 SKVQLIP
+175 SKIQLIP

-194 DEQEAVQ
+194 DEQEATQ
-201 IITIIRARSG
+201 IISIIRARSG
-211 GSGAGGGANGAGG
+211 SSGNNGGIGN
-224 GSLFADGQAADPFPG
+224 GSLFAEGQAADPFPD
-239 GAVLPEATVIDMLK
+239 GAVLPEATVIDMMK

-259 IMLKVRIAQLDR
+259 VMLKVRIAQIDR

-279 DLIVQA
+279 DLIVNS
-285 GEFGWSQIF
+285 GEFGFSQIF
-294 TGVAQN
+294 TGVAQQ
-300 LANGGSGLVTASLN
+300 LAGGGTGLVTASLN

-338 LVTISGRPANFISG
+338 LVTISGRAANFISG

-397 PTFSQVNPA
+397 PTFSTVNPA
-406 LSVNGILGLDTQS
+406 LSVNGILGVDTQS

-451 IGDIPLVGPLFANKS
+451 IGDIPLVGTLFSNKAVS
-466 VQRDETELIVLVSP
+466 RDETELIVLISP
-480 ELVHPLEPEDAP
+480 ELVHPMEPEDAP
-492 TILPGMEVTEPGDI
+492 TVLPGMEVTEPGDV
-506 DFYFMNNIEGKP
+506 DFFFMNNIEGKP

>member
-1 MSINALW
+1 MSIKATW

-21 LTASPLAAQV
+21 ITATPLAAQV
-31 PPAPPVPGKIKTNG
+31 PPAPPVPGKMKANQFTP
-45 FKTGAAK
+45 GAARK
-52 KNTPVAST
+52 KTPVVST
-60 KVKEKV
+60 KTKEKV
-66 HQLVDQIYESEVELS
+66 HQLVDRIYESEVELS

-101 ADPTK
+101 ADPSK
-106 IEVVAFGSQE
+106 IEVVAFGAQE

-142 SVQVKVEGDNSIDD
+142 SVQVKVEGDNSIED
-156 LRRME
+156 LRRLE
-161 YSEFQK
+161 YGEFQK

-175 SKVQLIP
+175 SKIQLIP

-194 DEQEAVQ
+194 DEEEAVK
-201 IITIIRARSG
+201 IISIIRARSG
-211 GSGAGGGANGAGG
+211 SGSMGNGSGGGGA
-224 GSLFADGQAADPFPG
+224 LFSGGQAADPFPD
-239 GAVLPEATVIDMLK
+239 GAVLPESTVIDMLK

-259 IMLKVRIAQLDR
+259 VMLKVRIAQIDR
-271 SAARTAST
+271 SAARSAST
-279 DLIVQA
+279 DLIVRA
-285 GEFGWSQIF
+285 GDFGFSQLF
-294 TGVAQN
+294 SGVAQQ
-300 LANGGSGLVTASLN
+300 LGNGGSGLVTASLT
-314 SKHVDLFISALA
+314 SKHVDMFISALA

-338 LVTISGRPANFISG
+338 LVTISGRTANFISG

-374 GFGTQLTFLPTVLDK
+374 GFGTQLSFLPTVLDK

-397 PTFSQVNPA
+397 PTFSTINPA
-406 LSVNGILGLDTQS
+406 LSVNGILGVDTQS

-425 LREGQVLAIAGL
+425 LREGQVFAIAGL

-451 IGDIPLVGPLFANKS
+451 IGDIPLVGTLFSNKAVS
-466 VQRDETELIVLVSP
+466 RDETELIILISP
-480 ELVHPLEPEDAP
+480 ELVHPMEPEDAP
-492 TILPGMEVTEPGDI
+492 TVLPGMEVTEPGDV
-506 DFYFMNNIEGKP
+506 DFFFMNNIEGKP

-527 YMQKKRIHQQQK
+527 YMQKKRIHHQQK
-539 DYIHQT
+539 DFIHQT

-557 FSD
+557 FSE

>member
-1 MSINALW
+1 MSKNALW
-8 KRRTMLALACGVA
+8 KRRTMLAFACGVA

-31 PPAPPVPGKIKTNG
+31 PPAPPVPGKMKTQT

-52 KNTPVAST
+52 KSQPVAST
-60 KVKEKV
+60 RVKEKV

-91 MKMDVFRVAI
+91 MKVPVFRVAI

-142 SVQVKVEGDNSIDD
+142 SVQVKVEGDNSIED

-175 SKVQLIP
+175 SKIQLIP

-201 IITIIRARSG
+201 IISIIRARSG
-211 GSGAGGGANGAGG
+211 GGNGGNGNGAGG
-224 GSLFADGQAADPFPG
+224 GSLFVDGQAADPFPD
-239 GAVLPEATVIDMLK
+239 GAKLPEATVLDMLK

-259 IMLKVRIAQLDR
+259 IMLKVRIAQLNR

-374 GFGTQLTFLPTVLDK
+374 GFGTQLSFLPTVLDK

-397 PTFSQVNPA
+397 PTFSQVNPS
-406 LSVNGILGLDTQS
+406 LSVNGILGLNTQS

-425 LREGQVLAIAGL
+425 MREGQVLAIAGL

-492 TILPGMEVTEPGDI
+492 TVLPGMEVTEPGDL

-539 DYIHQT
+539 DYIHQN

>member
-1 MSINALW
+1 MSISNSW

-21 LTASPLAAQV
+21 ITATPAVAQV
-31 PPAPPVPGKIKTNG
+31 PPAPPVPGKIKKQR
-45 FKTGAAK
+45 FHSGAAK
-52 KNTPVAST
+52 KQTPVVST
-60 KVKEKV
+60 RTKEKV
-66 HQLVDQIYESEVELS
+66 HQLVDRIYESEVELS

-91 MKMDVFRVAI
+91 MKMNIFRVAI
-101 ADPTK
+101 ADPSK
-106 IEVVAFGSQE
+106 IEVVAFGAQE

-142 SVQVKVEGDNSIDD
+142 SVQVKVEGDNSIED

-161 YSEFQK
+161 YGEFQK

-175 SKVQLIP
+175 SKIQLIP

-194 DEQEAVQ
+194 DEQEATQ
-201 IITIIRARSG
+201 IISIIRARSG
-211 GSGAGGGANGAGG
+211 SGGNLGNGSS
-224 GSLFADGQAADPFPG
+224 GSLFANGQAADPFPD
-239 GAVLPEATVIDMLK
+239 GATLPEATVVDMMK

-259 IMLKVRIAQLDR
+259 VMLKVRIAQIDR

-279 DLIVQA
+279 NLIVDS

-294 TGVAQN
+294 TGVASN
-300 LANGGSGLVTASLN
+300 LGNGGTGLVTASFT
-314 SKHVDLFISALA
+314 SDDVDLFISALA

-338 LVTISGRPANFISG
+338 LVTISGRSASFISG

-397 PTFSQVNPA
+397 PTFSSINPA
-406 LSVNGILGLDTQS
+406 LSVDGILGLNTQS
-419 VSTTVD
+419 ASTTVD
-425 LREGQVLAIAGL
+425 MREGQVFAIAGL

-451 IGDIPLVGPLFANKS
+451 IGDIPLIGPLFSNKGVS
-466 VQRDETELIVLVSP
+466 RDETELIILISP
-480 ELVHPLEPEDAP
+480 ELVHPMEAEDAP
-492 TILPGMEVTEPGDI
+492 TVLPGMEVTEPGDW
-506 DFYFMNNIEGKP
+506 DFFFLNNIEGKP

-527 YMQKKRIHQQQK
+527 YMQKKRMHQQQK
-539 DYIHQT
+539 DFIHQT

-557 FSD
+557 FSN

>member
-1 MSINALW
+1 MSINASW

-21 LTASPLAAQV
+21 ITATPLAAQV
-31 PPAPPVPGKIKTNG
+31 PPAPPVPGKIKPSKFT
-45 FKTGAAK
+45 TGAAK
-52 KNTPVAST
+52 KNTPVVST
-60 KVKEKV
+60 KTKEKV
-66 HQLVDQIYESEVELS
+66 HQLVDRIYESEVELS

-101 ADPTK
+101 ADPSK
-106 IEVVAFGSQE
+106 IEVVAFGAQE

-125 TTTMTLWLGEE
+125 TTTMTLWLGQE

-142 SVQVKVEGDNSIDD
+142 SVQVKVEGDNSIED

-161 YSEFQK
+161 YGEFQK

-175 SKVQLIP
+175 SKIQLIP

-194 DEQEAVQ
+194 DEQEATQ
-201 IITIIRARSG
+201 IISIIRARSG
-211 GSGAGGGANGAGG
+211 SSSLGGGNGS
-224 GSLFADGQAADPFPG
+224 GSLFADGQAADPFPE
-239 GAVLPEATVIDMLK
+239 GAVLPEATVIDMMK

-259 IMLKVRIAQLDR
+259 VMLKVRIAQIDR
-271 SAARTAST
+271 SAARSAST
-279 DLIVQA
+279 DLIVRS
-285 GEFGWSQIF
+285 GDFGWSQLF
-294 TGVAQN
+294 SGVAQQ
-300 LANGGSGLVTASLN
+300 LANGGTGLVTASLT
-314 SKHVDLFISALA
+314 SSDVDLFISALA

-338 LVTISGRPANFISG
+338 LVTISGRAANFISG

-374 GFGTQLTFLPTVLDK
+374 GFGTQLSFLPTVLDK

-397 PTFSQVNPA
+397 PTFSTVNPA
-406 LSVNGILGLDTQS
+406 LSVNGILGIDTQS

-425 LREGQVLAIAGL
+425 MREGQVFAIAGL

-451 IGDIPLVGPLFANKS
+451 IGDLPLVGPLFSNKAVS
-466 VQRDETELIVLVSP
+466 RDETELIILISP
-480 ELVHPLEPEDAP
+480 ELVHPMESEDAP
-492 TILPGMEVTEPGDI
+492 TVLPGMEVTEPGDL
-506 DFYFMNNIEGKP
+506 DFFFLNNIEGKP

-539 DYIHQT
+539 DFIHQT